1 MILWNFSPTL
11 WRKDFTFTFC
21 AESSSYVTGP
31 GNIMYL
37 YIYMYAYQSRLRK
50 PAGSLNNYVHSCL
63 RLFLYSNLHSFIVLL
78 LSCPRNWR
86 FTPMDMTDY
95 ITALVHLNMMRRR
108 SLKIICIGN
117 YFMTNT
123 ARDKKK
129 KFKMLQRNII
139 YFFQTAN
146 VNSKKTL
153 NFYFYLVIVFYI
165 PHRCLAVYEAIG
177 I

>member
-1 MILWNFSPTL
+1 
-11 WRKDFTFTFC
+11 
-21 AESSSYVTGP
+21 
-31 GNIMYL
+31 
-37 YIYMYAYQSRLRK
+37 
-50 PAGSLNNYVHSCL
+50 
-63 RLFLYSNLHSFIVLL
+63 
-78 LSCPRNWR
+78 
-86 FTPMDMTDY
+86 MDVTDY

-117 YFMTNT
+117 YFMTNIVM
-123 ARDKKK
+123 DKKK

-139 YFFQTAN
+139 YFFRTAN